1 MKIIIPKNK
10 NDFNLYYDFRWQKLR
25 KNLNKPKGTEKDSL
39 EDESYHL
46 MLMENNKV
54 VGVGRIH
61 FIINNLNKKAQIR
74 YMAIDENFQNRGY
87 GSLLLLELEKIAF
100 KNNVSYVFL
109 HARENAINFY
119 LKNNYKKNK
128 KSHLLFNSIQHWLMD
143 KKI

>member
-1 MKIIIPKNK
+1 MKIIIPKNEH
-10 NDFNLYYDFRWQKLR
+10 DFNLYYDFRWQKLR

-74 YMAIDENFQNRGY
+74 YMAIDEDFQNRGY
-87 GSLLLLELEKIAF
+87 GSLLLLELEKIAL
-100 KNNVSYVFL
+100 KNNISHVFL

>member
-1 MKIIIPKNK
+1 MKIIIPKSE
-10 NDFNLYYDFRWQKLR
+10 NDFNLYYHFRWQQLR
-25 KNLNKPKGTEKDSL
+25 KKLNKPKGTEKDNL
-39 EDESYHL
+39 EDKSYHL
-46 MLMENNKV
+46 MLMENSKV